1 MSTIIGMKEWRLWPQ
16 VYLLAGALL
25 AGGVCVSCTLSP
37 MDTTELEAEALTSQI
52 QPTAVTD
59 LAATTTEKSTI
70 TFDFS
75 GDPDEIAAG
84 AYYTLYY
91 LSGPDYSTIHTIP
104 VVAQSVAGHYVF
116 TLSDQSAG
124 KHVLAWVVTNI
135 PVVSSSGAKG
145 LISSDASEI
154 VEGATAPSV
163 WLEPQVAGTNVTLRY
178 GIDGLLSDMDESSET
193 MLYSGYR
200 VVVNATK
207 SDETYTVY
215 DSGVKTTYDAGDF
228 EVVDAT
234 LAQSFDSSAAE
245 VSYKVTAMLYDPE
258 GKALLSSDLD
268 SGSETITTDRTFL
281 PMPITTISA
290 TSGAEAKKDSV
301 VVSWTAPDYRSN
313 IGDVAHRVKLERSD
327 DDGLTWTAVVR
338 KETDINDTSNT
349 SFTQTALDS
358 LGKTVY
364 TFTDTTVSANTEYL
378 YRVTAAYIVNGKV
391 YYEQDSSSSIA
402 VTAEPGYTIFL
413 PTDLTVT
420 NSGTYTATSRD
431 ATVEANLSWFY
442 DWHSQ
447 SGLPDGCFFVVYC
460 DDGHGAQLLDDVTI
474 TQTTGGVSAVA
485 RIATGPNFSST
496 FNSRT
501 KHTWTFS
508 VGVQYSDGTVSSLRQ
523 SDDALGYSPDW
534 FVAVDYVT
542 GNLSATTSL
551 ASSVKLSWQT
561 RLSTSDPS
569 KIYYGGDK
577 TNPSLDAANLSYT
590 IRWGENTESITVGWN
605 DSTSVSSTVTVG
617 DATIPYTVTRTDDTE
632 TGISTFNAMIS
643 ISGLDSTAFYVE
655 ATYATEESDPYN
667 GTTTLVSTNGS
678 TLLAPSFIA
687 SDGASLADITLTFD
701 SAWEGSRDFSGYR
714 VYVKDKD
721 DSSSVETAYPTSGNI
736 PKETADYSVSTLLG
750 TTPVAG
756 HTYEFQAVAVDS
768 EGNETARSVAED
780 GNTLGP
786 VLSAYAQNNAA
797 KDNTPTSFAVT
808 FKAMP
813 GATSY
818 EFILYKGTDTSVS
831 PVGNITVDATDI
843 TSDGSCS
850 YVFSYE
856 NDDQTLLFAKSTA
869 NPYPKSTDY
878 TVKIL
883 ATNDDAGIT
892 VDAGAVEGVTG
903 GWFGPPAVVTASHG
917 TAPYDIDVTWDAVTG
932 ADGYYVYKNIENN
945 SDWGTPIETVTSG
958 NSFTDSIDDLQFY
971 AVEAYRV
978 RDGVTQISAMSS
990 TLDKDSNGIQ
1000 VNYGYRFAPPDFIAV
1015 HPYDDREYYTVTWS
1029 ARPDI
1034 STYRVYQDSAY
1045 VDVTSS
1051 SSGVSIDNQGRYVY
1065 QCSLEYE
1072 TAAIAR
1078 QTSHS
1083 VSVACVNK
1091 DGVVSTATSAQTG
1104 YRDLHHS
1111 EILKIVNYDIQSY
1124 MQTANSQFENDWWG
1138 QSEQFWDAR
1147 PTARNY
1153 SNAYTNVRVDITSCS
1168 ATLGQQ
1174 NIINGSIIITANS
1187 SQDTGACYITTIEPV
1202 GMRAYDDHDVD
1213 NKPFHLGYQNV
1224 DPLKC
1229 IGVAPGQE
1237 NENLMDGASFV
1248 LTYPYFAALAN
1259 TRTATVTISQVID
1272 VVNNTGKEIVTKSDG
1287 TQAEFDY
1294 STLSQRMF

>member
-1 MSTIIGMKEWRLWPQ
+1 
-16 VYLLAGALL
+16 
-25 AGGVCVSCTLSP
+25 

-447 SGLPDGCFFVVYC
+447 SGLPDDCSFVVYC

-856 NDDQTLLFAKSTA
+856 NDDQTFLFAKSTA
-869 NPYPKSTDY
+869 NPYPKSTAY

-917 TAPYDIDVTWDAVTG
+917 NYSYQIVVDWDDVTG
-932 ADGYYVYKNIENN
+932 ADGYYVYSSSINAAAEE
-945 SDWGTPIETVTSG
+945 SESLTGTTGTSA
-958 NSFTDSIDDLQFY
+958 FTDDVDDLMY
-971 AVEAYRV
+971 YSVAAYRN
-978 RDGVTQISAMSS
+978 DGGGKIVSALSS
-990 TLDKDSNGIQ
+990 TSDVDENAIP
-1000 VNYGYRFAPPDFIAV
+1000 VNYGYRLAPPDSVVVI
-1015 HPYDDREYYTVTWS
+1015 PYDDREYFTIVWTP
-1029 ARPDI
+1029 RPGA
-1034 STYRVYQDSAY
+1034 SAY
-1045 VDVTSS
+1045 RIMQDDIQTVDVTKDTEGVTVDNKGRYHYDCFLEYGSAS
-1051 SSGVSIDNQGRYVY
+1051 QSVRMTHSASVSTIISSGQ
-1065 QCSLEYE
+1065 
-1072 TAAIAR
+1072 
-1078 QTSHS
+1078 
-1083 VSVACVNK
+1083 
-1091 DGVVSTATSAQTG
+1091 VSTSKEVDNAF
-1104 YRDLHHS
+1104 RDLS
-1111 EILKIVNYDIQSY
+1111 PREIVNLVNYQINQVLSA
-1124 MQTANSQFENDWWG
+1124 ANGQFGGDWWG
-1138 QSEQFWDAR
+1138 PSTN
-1147 PTARNY
+1147 PYTGY
-1153 SNAYTNVRVDITSCS
+1153 SGATVVSCNPRDVILHPATIKNQYFQITSAMEIAGS
-1168 ATLGQQ
+1168 SSFILSPTEEVGLRASDGISKDGFAGYLG
-1174 NIINGSIIITANS
+1174 
-1187 SQDTGACYITTIEPV
+1187 
-1202 GMRAYDDHDVD
+1202 R
-1213 NKPFHLGYQNV
+1213 
-1224 DPLKC
+1224 DPLKYV
-1229 IGVAPGQE
+1229 GVEVGKFDEKLADSPVA
-1237 NENLMDGASFV
+1237 MV
-1248 LTYPYFAALAN
+1248 VTYPYFN
-1259 TRTATVTISQVID
+1259 SSSDTRTATVTITSTID
-1272 VVNNTGKEIVTKSDG
+1272 LLNNTGAETVTKETG
-1287 TQAEFDY
+1287 TKTTFDY
-1294 STLSQRMF
+1294 SDTVHIQRML

>member
-1 MSTIIGMKEWRLWPQ
+1 
-16 VYLLAGALL
+16 
-25 AGGVCVSCTLSP
+25 

-75 GDPDEIAAG
+75 GNPDEIAAG

-200 VVVNATK
+200 ITVNATK
-207 SDETYTVY
+207 GEETYTVY
-215 DSGVKTTYDAGDF
+215 DSGIKTAYDAGDF

-234 LAQSFDSSAAE
+234 LAQSSDSSAAE

-258 GKALLSSDLD
+258 GKALLSTDLD
-268 SGSETITTDRTFL
+268 SGSETIMTDKTFL

-327 DDGLTWTAVVR
+327 DGGSTWTTVVR
-338 KETDINDTSNT
+338 KETDINDTSNA

-431 ATVEANLSWFY
+431 ASVEADLSWSY

-447 SGLPDGCFFVVYC
+447 SELPEGCSFVVYC

-485 RIATGPNFSST
+485 RIATGPNLSST

-523 SDDALGYSPDW
+523 SDNTLGYSPDW

-542 GNLSATTSL
+542 GDLSATTSL

-569 KIYYGGDK
+569 KIYYGGDR
-577 TNPSLDAANLSYT
+577 TDPSLDVANLSYA

-655 ATYATEESDPYN
+655 ATYATETSDPYN
-667 GTTTLVSTNGS
+667 RTTTLVSTNGS
-678 TLLAPSFIA
+678 TLLVPSFTA
-687 SDGASLADITLTFD
+687 SDGTSLSDITLTFD
-701 SAWEGSRDFSGYR
+701 SVWEGDRDFSGYR
-714 VYVKDKD
+714 VYVRDKD
-721 DSSSVETAYPTSGNI
+721 DSSSVETAYPTSGNL
-736 PKETADYSVSTLLG
+736 PKDTAGYSVSTLFG
-750 TTPVAG
+750 TAPVAG

-768 EGNETARSVAED
+768 EGNETARSAVEE
-780 GNTLGP
+780 GNALGP
-786 VLSAYAQNNAA
+786 VLSAYAQNNTA

-831 PVGNITVDATDI
+831 PVGNIAVDATDI

-856 NDDQTLLFAKSTA
+856 NEDQTLLFATSTS

-883 ATNDDAGIT
+883 AVNDDAGIT

-917 TAPYDIDVTWDAVTG
+917 DYSYQIVVDWDDVTG
-932 ADGYYVYKNIENN
+932 ADGYYVYSSSTNTAAEE
-945 SDWGTPIETVTSG
+945 SESLTGTTST
-958 NSFTDSIDDLQFY
+958 SAFTDNVDDLMYY
-971 AVEAYRV
+971 AVAAYRNDAGGKIV
-978 RDGVTQISAMSS
+978 SALSS
-990 TLDKDSNGIQ
+990 TSDVDENAIPVS
-1000 VNYGYRFAPPDFIAV
+1000 YGYRLAPPDSV
-1015 HPYDDREYYTVTWS
+1015 VVVPYDDREYYTIVWTPRPGAS
-1029 ARPDI
+1029 A
-1034 STYRVYQDSAY
+1034 YRVTQDGIQS
-1045 VDVTSS
+1045 VDVTKDTD
-1051 SSGVSIDNQGRYVY
+1051 GVTVDNKGRYHY
-1065 QCSLEYE
+1065 DCFLEYGSASQSVKR
-1072 TAAIAR
+1072 THSA
-1078 QTSHS
+1078 S
-1083 VSVACVNK
+1083 VSTIISN
-1091 DGVVSTATSAQTG
+1091 GQVSTSKGVDNAF
-1104 YRDLHHS
+1104 RDLS
-1111 EILKIVNYDIQSY
+1111 PREIVNLVNYQINQVLSA
-1124 MQTANSQFENDWWG
+1124 ANGYFGGDWWG
-1138 QSEQFWDAR
+1138 PSTNTYTGYSGATVVSCD
-1147 PTARNY
+1147 PRNVWIAWEAATIKNRY
-1153 SNAYTNVRVDITSCS
+1153 FQITSAMEIAGS
-1168 ATLGQQ
+1168 SSFILSPTEEIGLRASDGSSKDGLAGYLG
-1174 NIINGSIIITANS
+1174 
-1187 SQDTGACYITTIEPV
+1187 
-1202 GMRAYDDHDVD
+1202 R
-1213 NKPFHLGYQNV
+1213 
-1224 DPLKC
+1224 DPLTYVGVG
-1229 IGVAPGQE
+1229 IGNYDEKLADSPVA
-1237 NENLMDGASFV
+1237 MV
-1248 LTYPYFAALAN
+1248 VTYPYFN
-1259 TRTATVTISQVID
+1259 SSSDTRTATVTITSTID
-1272 VVNNTGKEIVTKSDG
+1272 LLNNTGAETVTKETG
-1287 TQAEFDY
+1287 TKTGTFDY
-1294 STLSQRMF
+1294 SDTAHIQRML

>member
-1 MSTIIGMKEWRLWPQ
+1 MKEWRLWPQ

-447 SGLPDGCFFVVYC
+447 SGLPDDCSFVVYC

-856 NDDQTLLFAKSTA
+856 NDDQTFLFAKSTA

-917 TAPYDIDVTWDAVTG
+917 NYSYQIVVDWDDVTG
-932 ADGYYVYKNIENN
+932 ADGYYVYSSSINAAAEE
-945 SDWGTPIETVTSG
+945 SESLTGTTGTSA
-958 NSFTDSIDDLQFY
+958 FTDDVDDLMY
-971 AVEAYRV
+971 YSVAAYRN
-978 RDGVTQISAMSS
+978 DGGGKIVSALSS
-990 TLDKDSNGIQ
+990 TSDVDENAIP
-1000 VNYGYRFAPPDFIAV
+1000 VNYGYRLAPPDSVVVI
-1015 HPYDDREYYTVTWS
+1015 PYDDREYFTIVWTP
-1029 ARPDI
+1029 RPGA
-1034 STYRVYQDSAY
+1034 SAY
-1045 VDVTSS
+1045 RIMQDDIQTVDVTKDTEGVTVDNKGRYHYDCFLEYGSAS
-1051 SSGVSIDNQGRYVY
+1051 QSVRMTHSASVSTIISSGQ
-1065 QCSLEYE
+1065 
-1072 TAAIAR
+1072 
-1078 QTSHS
+1078 
-1083 VSVACVNK
+1083 
-1091 DGVVSTATSAQTG
+1091 VSTSKEVDNAF
-1104 YRDLHHS
+1104 RDLS
-1111 EILKIVNYDIQSY
+1111 PREIVNLVNYQINQVLSA
-1124 MQTANSQFENDWWG
+1124 ANGQFGGDWWG
-1138 QSEQFWDAR
+1138 PSTN
-1147 PTARNY
+1147 PYTGY
-1153 SNAYTNVRVDITSCS
+1153 SGATVVSCNPRDVILHPATIKNQYFQITSAMEIAGS
-1168 ATLGQQ
+1168 SSFILSPTEEVGLRASDGISKDGFAGYLG
-1174 NIINGSIIITANS
+1174 
-1187 SQDTGACYITTIEPV
+1187 
-1202 GMRAYDDHDVD
+1202 R
-1213 NKPFHLGYQNV
+1213 
-1224 DPLKC
+1224 DPLKYV
-1229 IGVAPGQE
+1229 GVEVGKFDEKLADSPVA
-1237 NENLMDGASFV
+1237 MV
-1248 LTYPYFAALAN
+1248 VTYPYFN
-1259 TRTATVTISQVID
+1259 SSSDTRTATVTITSTID
-1272 VVNNTGKEIVTKSDG
+1272 LLNNTGAETVTKETG
-1287 TQAEFDY
+1287 TKTTFDY
-1294 STLSQRMF
+1294 SDTVHIQRML

>member
-1 MSTIIGMKEWRLWPQ
+1 
-16 VYLLAGALL
+16 
-25 AGGVCVSCTLSP
+25 

-327 DDGLTWTAVVR
+327 DDGLTGTAVVR

-447 SGLPDGCFFVVYC
+447 SGLPDDCSFVVYC

-856 NDDQTLLFAKSTA
+856 NDDQTFLFAKSTA

-917 TAPYDIDVTWDAVTG
+917 NYSYQIVVDWDDVTG
-932 ADGYYVYKNIENN
+932 ADGYYVYSSSINAAAEE
-945 SDWGTPIETVTSG
+945 SESLTGTTGTSA
-958 NSFTDSIDDLQFY
+958 FTDDVDDLMY
-971 AVEAYRV
+971 YSVAAYRN
-978 RDGVTQISAMSS
+978 DGGGKIVSALSS
-990 TLDKDSNGIQ
+990 TSDVDENAIP
-1000 VNYGYRFAPPDFIAV
+1000 VNYGYRLAPPDSVVVI
-1015 HPYDDREYYTVTWS
+1015 PYDDREYFTIVWTP
-1029 ARPDI
+1029 RPGA
-1034 STYRVYQDSAY
+1034 SAY
-1045 VDVTSS
+1045 RIMQDDIQTVDVTKDTEGVTVDNKGRYHYDCFLEYGSAS
-1051 SSGVSIDNQGRYVY
+1051 QSVRMTHSASVSTIISSGQ
-1065 QCSLEYE
+1065 
-1072 TAAIAR
+1072 
-1078 QTSHS
+1078 
-1083 VSVACVNK
+1083 
-1091 DGVVSTATSAQTG
+1091 VSTSKEADNAF
-1104 YRDLHHS
+1104 RDLS
-1111 EILKIVNYDIQSY
+1111 PREIVNLVNYQINQVLSA
-1124 MQTANSQFENDWWG
+1124 ANGQFGGDWWG
-1138 QSEQFWDAR
+1138 PSTN
-1147 PTARNY
+1147 PYTGY
-1153 SNAYTNVRVDITSCS
+1153 SGATVVSCNPRDVILHPATIKNQYFQITSAMEIAGS
-1168 ATLGQQ
+1168 SSFILSPTEEVGLRASDGISKDGFAGYLG
-1174 NIINGSIIITANS
+1174 
-1187 SQDTGACYITTIEPV
+1187 
-1202 GMRAYDDHDVD
+1202 R
-1213 NKPFHLGYQNV
+1213 
-1224 DPLKC
+1224 DPLKYV
-1229 IGVAPGQE
+1229 GVEVGKFDEKLADSPVA
-1237 NENLMDGASFV
+1237 MV
-1248 LTYPYFAALAN
+1248 VTYPYFN
-1259 TRTATVTISQVID
+1259 SSSDTRTATVTITSTID
-1272 VVNNTGKEIVTKSDG
+1272 LLNNTGAETVTKETG
-1287 TQAEFDY
+1287 TKTTFDY
-1294 STLSQRMF
+1294 SDTVHIQRML

>member
-1 MSTIIGMKEWRLWPQ
+1 
-16 VYLLAGALL
+16 
-25 AGGVCVSCTLSP
+25 

-447 SGLPDGCFFVVYC
+447 SGLPDDCSFVVYC

-856 NDDQTLLFAKSTA
+856 NDDQTFLFAKSTA

-917 TAPYDIDVTWDAVTG
+917 NYSYQIVVDWDDVTG
-932 ADGYYVYKNIENN
+932 ADGYYVYSSSINAAAEE
-945 SDWGTPIETVTSG
+945 SESLTGTTGTSA
-958 NSFTDSIDDLQFY
+958 FTDDVDDLMY
-971 AVEAYRV
+971 YSVAAYRN
-978 RDGVTQISAMSS
+978 DGGGKIVSALSS
-990 TLDKDSNGIQ
+990 TSDVDENAIP
-1000 VNYGYRFAPPDFIAV
+1000 VNYGYRLAPPDSVVVI
-1015 HPYDDREYYTVTWS
+1015 PYDDREYFTIVWTP
-1029 ARPDI
+1029 RPGA
-1034 STYRVYQDSAY
+1034 SAY
-1045 VDVTSS
+1045 RIMQDDIQTVDVTKDTEGVTVDNKGRYHYDCFLEYGSAS
-1051 SSGVSIDNQGRYVY
+1051 QSVRMTHSASVSTIISSGQ
-1065 QCSLEYE
+1065 
-1072 TAAIAR
+1072 
-1078 QTSHS
+1078 
-1083 VSVACVNK
+1083 
-1091 DGVVSTATSAQTG
+1091 VSTSKEVDNAF
-1104 YRDLHHS
+1104 RDLS
-1111 EILKIVNYDIQSY
+1111 PREIVNLVNYQINQVLSA
-1124 MQTANSQFENDWWG
+1124 ANGQFGGDWWG
-1138 QSEQFWDAR
+1138 PSTN
-1147 PTARNY
+1147 PYTGY
-1153 SNAYTNVRVDITSCS
+1153 SGATVVSCNPRDVILHPATIKNQYFQITSAMEIAGS
-1168 ATLGQQ
+1168 SSFILSPTEEVGLRASDGISKDGFAGYLG
-1174 NIINGSIIITANS
+1174 
-1187 SQDTGACYITTIEPV
+1187 
-1202 GMRAYDDHDVD
+1202 R
-1213 NKPFHLGYQNV
+1213 
-1224 DPLKC
+1224 DPLKYV
-1229 IGVAPGQE
+1229 GVEVGKFDEKLADSPVA
-1237 NENLMDGASFV
+1237 MV
-1248 LTYPYFAALAN
+1248 VTYPYFN
-1259 TRTATVTISQVID
+1259 SSSDTRTATVTITSTID
-1272 VVNNTGKEIVTKSDG
+1272 LLNNTGAETVTKETG
-1287 TQAEFDY
+1287 TKTTFDY
-1294 STLSQRMF
+1294 SDTVHIQRML